1 MSKVETM
8 FLITVN
14 EDGTLTSYAEMPK
27 ELPEVT
33 RLANNYD
40 VYQAAKQ
47 VVEDFEQ
54 TLLANRIASIVAQT
68 LKPAQPSMSDKI
80 KDKLKERG
88 IDPESTTPA
97 E

>member
-27 ELPEVT
+27 ETPEVT

-47 VVEDFEQ
+47 IVDDFEQ
-54 TLLANRIASIVAQT
+54 TLLANRIASIVTQT
-68 LKPAQPSMSDKI
+68 LNPPQSSVSEKL

-88 IDPESTTPA
+88 IDPESVTPA

>member
-1 MSKVETM
+1 MSKVDTW

-27 ELPEVT
+27 DLPEAV
-33 RLANNYD
+33 RPANNYD

-47 VVEDFEQ
+47 IVEDFEQ
-54 TLLANRIASIVAQT
+54 TLLANRIASVISKT
-68 LKPAQPSMSDKI
+68 LNPTQPSMSDKI

-88 IDPESTTPA
+88 IDPESATPT